1 MGKKNRKSKK
11 EVVLKTIEQRNKE
24 IQEIKD
30 KLNILGLS
38 EDLSRITNIFEIMDN
53 FIETGESVSGKILI
67 PEYKRKIEY
76 VFNSKENIKCKL
88 NLLST

>member
-1 MGKKNRKSKK
+1 MMK
-11 EVVLKTIEQRNKE
+11 EKRYSRN
-24 IQEIKD
+24 KD
-30 KLNILGLS
+30 KLNILGLV

-76 VFNSKENIKCKL
+76 VFNSKENIKSKL

>member
-1 MGKKNRKSKK
+1 MSKKNRKNKK
-11 EVVLKTIEQRNKE
+11 EVVLKNYDERKKD

-30 KLNILGLS
+30 KLNILGLV

-76 VFNSKENIKCKL
+76 VFNSKENIKSKL

>member
-1 MGKKNRKSKK
+1 MSKKNRKNKK
-11 EVVLKTIEQRNKE
+11 EVVLKTYDERKKDIK
-24 IQEIKD
+24 EIKD
-30 KLNILGLS
+30 KLNILGLV

-76 VFNSKENIKCKL
+76 VFNSKENIKSKL

>member
-1 MGKKNRKSKK
+1 MSKKNRKNKK
-11 EVVLKTIEQRNKE
+11 EVVLKTYDERKKD

-30 KLNILGLS
+30 KLNILGLV

-76 VFNSKENIKCKL
+76 VFNSKENIKSKL